1 MTDTLVERLEE
12 RALELHS
19 TAWGRMDGGQ
29 ECTISATLAEEAAK
43 RIAALQR
50 SNAEKDEALDIARKQ
65 IVEITCDA
73 TQKLREIGYECDPPE
88 RTYMPALDRISK
100 ALSHSGEVVDEKPV

>member
-1 MTDTLVERLEE
+1 MTDTLVERLKNEARNAWE
-12 RALELHS
+12 RCDSVA
-19 TAWGRMDGGQ
+19 
-29 ECTISATLAEEAAK
+29 AETCEQAAS
-43 RIAALQR
+43 RIAELEADIR

-65 IVEITCDA
+65 IVKITCDA

-100 ALSHSGEVVDEKPV
+100 ALSHSREVVDEKPV

>member
-1 MTDTLVERLEE
+1 MTDTLVERLQNEARNAWE
-12 RALELHS
+12 RCDSVAAE
-19 TAWGRMDGGQ
+19 TCEQA
-29 ECTISATLAEEAAK
+29 AT
-43 RIAALQR
+43 RIEALQR
-50 SNAEKDEALDIARKQ
+50 SKAEKDEALDIARKQ